1 MKVDPSVFA
10 SVLAD
15 VVAFGYMSARDIIE
29 QLPALTPAELRV
41 IERRITELMSQ
52 AMNTSDRATNGRSL
66 RAERIEGRLVL
77 TGTEI
82 VRQAEVDAILNE
94 FP

>member
-1 MKVDPSVFA
+1 
-10 SVLAD
+10 
-15 VVAFGYMSARDIIE
+15 MSARDIIE

-82 VRQAEVDAILNE
+82 VLQAEVDAILNE

>member
-1 MKVDPSVFA
+1 
-10 SVLAD
+10 
-15 VVAFGYMSARDIIE
+15 MSARDIIE

-41 IERRITELMSQ
+41 IERRITERMSQ

>member
-1 MKVDPSVFA
+1 
-10 SVLAD
+10 
-15 VVAFGYMSARDIIE
+15 MSH
-29 QLPALTPAELRV
+29 
-41 IERRITELMSQ
+41 
-52 AMNTSDRATNGRSL
+52 AMNTSDRATNDRSL

-82 VRQAEVDAILNE
+82 VRQAEVDVILNE